1 MKKRYILC
9 GVLVVLFMVILVSIL
24 TERSMFIDTRIM
36 GILPNFRG
44 DTLTKVFK
52 LITLFGESKIILV
65 LVVLIAGIL
74 YFTKHRA
81 DAYMLC
87 LNLVNIVILNK
98 GIKYLVRRPRPLNMM
113 IFEDGYSFPSGHSML
128 SIGIYGFLM
137 YLIYKSNLEKK
148 YKVIFMTLLSIII
161 LLTGISRMYLGVH
174 YPSDVIGGFLITG
187 AYLIVFIS
195 YIDRKVYKN
204 LK

>member
-9 GVLVVLFMVILVSIL
+9 GVLVVAFLAILISIL
-24 TERSMFIDTRIM
+24 IDRTMFIDKFIM
-36 GILPNFRG
+36 GIMPNFRS
-44 DTLTKVFK
+44 DLLTKVVK
-52 LITLFGESKIILV
+52 LVTLFGESKIILV
-65 LVVLIAGIL
+65 LVVLIAGIF
-74 YFTKHRA
+74 YITKHRA
-81 DAYMLC
+81 DAYMMC

-98 GIKYLVRRPRPLNMM
+98 GIKYLVQRPRPANMM

-128 SIGIYGFLM
+128 SIGVYGFLM
-137 YLIYKSNLEKK
+137 YLIYKSKLDKK
-148 YKVIFMTLLSIII
+148 YKITSMILLSIII
-161 LLTGISRMYLGVH
+161 VLTGLSRMYLGVH

-195 YIDRKVYKN
+195 IINKKVYKN